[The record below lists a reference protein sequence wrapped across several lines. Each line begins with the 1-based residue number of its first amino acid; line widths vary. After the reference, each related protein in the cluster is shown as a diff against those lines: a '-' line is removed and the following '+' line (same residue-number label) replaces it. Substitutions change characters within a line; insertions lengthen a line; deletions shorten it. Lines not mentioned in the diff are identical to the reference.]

1 VFPSL
6 FLFPL
11 YSSLPLSFSL
21 VFNIWSTGANLK
33 TVLQSNLMGIQAIL
47 PYSELQIQNSD
58 MTTVWI
64 QIVESGREQ
73 KWSWFGFRNKGEKKK
88 DVVAS

>member
-1 VFPSL
+1 
-6 FLFPL
+6 
-11 YSSLPLSFSL
+11 
-21 VFNIWSTGANLK
+21 
-33 TVLQSNLMGIQAIL
+33 MGIQAIL